1 MSIENLFSWLKKDD
15 LKRLYI
21 LLAFWIYIALFFELD
36 IKLIDRNFQVGLF
49 DEGDSFPF
57 SIARTPETSSNVP
70 DNIVYSATGADYLQL
85 PWLISPAIKLV
96 ITTSNIG
103 YYCYADKTIMQ
114 QHRLL
119 SLWKWDSNACL
130 LYQKLKNT

>member
-1 MSIENLFSWLKKDD
+1 MSIENLFNWLKKDD

-36 IKLIDRNFQVGLF
+36 IKLRDRKFQVGS
-49 DEGDSFPF
+49 DSFPLY
-57 SIARTPETSSNVP
+57 IARIPETSSNVP
-70 DNIVYSATGADYLQL
+70 DNIVYSATAADYLQQ
-85 PWLISPAIKLV
+85 PWLISTTIKLV

-103 YYCYADKTIMQ
+103 YYRYADKTIMQ